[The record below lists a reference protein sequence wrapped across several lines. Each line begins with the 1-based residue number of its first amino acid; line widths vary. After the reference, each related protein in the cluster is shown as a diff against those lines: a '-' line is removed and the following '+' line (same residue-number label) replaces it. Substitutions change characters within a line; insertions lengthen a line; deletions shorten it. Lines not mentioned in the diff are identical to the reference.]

1 MLHNVYYNGEMMSTK
16 RYKRI
21 KTFKTVKNAIMIVLF
36 ILLLGLIG
44 HYDYIDAVNTSEYD
58 RINKQEFIK
67 DTQIKCLNGTLSKDD
82 MYCKGM

>member
-1 MLHNVYYNGEMMSTK
+1 MLRNLLVIISL
-16 RYKRI
+16 
-21 KTFKTVKNAIMIVLF
+21 VLLF
-36 ILLLGLIG
+36 GLVG

-67 DTQIKCLNGTLSKDD
+67 DVQIKCLNGTLSKDD